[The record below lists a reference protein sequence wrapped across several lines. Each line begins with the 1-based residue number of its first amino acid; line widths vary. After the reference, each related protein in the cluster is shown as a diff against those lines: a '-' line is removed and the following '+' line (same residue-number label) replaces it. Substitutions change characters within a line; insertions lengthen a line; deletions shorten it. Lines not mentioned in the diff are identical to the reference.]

1 MKNYDVYYCVGCDGF
16 IKTLRQARK
25 QILLEDFSF
34 NDKGILKVVATNV
47 DSEQDDDSE
56 LYCMECGCAVMDYRV
71 TKEVRDIL
79 IERWKISSVFPCRHI
94 NKDRKNE
101 KEVITLSK
109 LMEHLL

>member
-1 MKNYDVYYCVGCDGF
+1 MKYYDAYYCVGCHGF
-16 IKTLRQARK
+16 IKNLTSVAEITITKEL
-25 QILLEDFSF
+25 SF
-34 NDKGILKVVATNV
+34 NSTGKLETIVSEEATNAV
-47 DSEQDDDSE
+47 DFA
-56 LYCMECGCAVMDYRV
+56 CFECGCAIMDYRV
-71 TKEVRDIL
+71 TKEVIDIL